1 MERKFA
7 YFNPRTLIGFAL
19 CSVGV
24 ALVVF
29 ALIPFPNRLAS
40 AKRPAR
46 DMPTFGEDPENEA
59 IDLGRLEQYWSDRL
73 TYPTGRFD
81 PAWLRA
87 AAAQHERM
95 PRGIPA
101 GHFTKLNAKGLQ
113 ASGSPQALST
123 ASFTALGPLPEH
135 MTGCNGCYDY
145 GTTEGRVNDIVIDP
159 TTTTNGSIVAYA
171 ASVGGG
177 VWKTTNCCS
186 R

>member
-73 TYPTGRFD
+73 TYPTGNFN
-81 PAWLRA
+81 PAWVRQ
-87 AAAQHERM
+87 AAAQHERI

-101 GHFTKLNAKGLQ
+101 GNFTKLSAKANVKGRL
-113 ASGSPQALST
+113 ASVSPLALST
-123 ASFTALGPLPEH
+123 TSFTALGPLPEH
-135 MTGCNGCYDY
+135 MTGC
-145 GTTEGRVNDIVIDP
+145 
-159 TTTTNGSIVAYA
+159 S
-171 ASVGGG
+171 
-177 VWKTTNCCS
+177 
-186 R
+186 